1 MLSSIMSSDQITPKS
16 DLITDADPESKPR
29 EKWSSRMAFYFAAV
43 GSAVGFG
50 NVWRFPSLSYRYGGG
65 AFFIPY
71 LLALFLI
78 GIPVLFL
85 EIALGQFYQTGEQSN
100 VSLRSYFIFF

>member
-1 MLSSIMSSDQITPKS
+1 MGIVYKEETKDGDDTN
-16 DLITDADPESKPR
+16 TTR
-29 EKWSSRMAFYFAAV
+29 ERFSSRIAFYFASV

-50 NVWRFPSLSYRYGGG
+50 NVWRFPALMAEFGGG

-85 EIALGQFYQTGEQSN
+85 EIGLGQYHQTGDVGVFGSF
-100 VSLRSYFIFF
+100 SPRLR